1 MTNDQDEA
9 RSRAEDKFK
18 AEQEELAE
26 EQKTAAVEHWIAGK
40 VGNKLQ
46 STYPRLRW
54 AIVCSVKQQ
63 IVIIICPFIS
73 TTKGYHLHL
82 KNYIIDQ
89 LEKKAVIVAGEILER
104 HGISRNQTP
113 NLEKAENALRDSRGS
128 IVTADSAPERS
139 KCH

>member
-1 MTNDQDEA
+1 MTA
-9 RSRAEDKFK
+9 TKAELEQKFK

-26 EQKTAAVEHWIAGK
+26 EQKKAEVERWIAGK
-40 VGNKLQ
+40 IGTKLQ
-46 STYPRLRW
+46 STYPRLQW
-54 AIVCSVKQQ
+54 AVTCSVKHQ

-82 KNYIIDQ
+82 LKYTIDQ
-89 LEKKAVIVAGEILER
+89 LEKKAVVVAGEILER
-104 HGISRNQTP
+104 HGIARNQTP